1 MNSGSQDAEPPQ
13 FQLIVSSPQFGRAGE
28 LDGITRISW
37 SIGKT
42 TKRCMGNRVARQPE
56 ASKPLFSFKHLI
68 FGSYWLPRLFCLLS
82 ESLCLNIA
90 SFCGRFMFQ
99 RGYYAFRRLR
109 QKWASNTLIINT
121 NALQIA
127 SEIVVCPTWAKT
139 RKNTYSQ
146 NL

>member
-1 MNSGSQDAEPPQ
+1 M
-13 FQLIVSSPQFGRAGE
+13 
-28 LDGITRISW
+28 
-37 SIGKT
+37 
-42 TKRCMGNRVARQPE
+42 ARQPE

-90 SFCGRFMFQ
+90 SFCGRVMFQ

-121 NALQIA
+121 NARQIA
-127 SEIVVCPTWAKT
+127 SEIIVCPSENK
-139 RKNTYSQ
+139 KKYVQPKSVNSPFYSFCSELDSFLRCYCKILACQ
-146 NL
+146 YAVCAQVT